1 MNLPDSHKP
10 APEAPQD
17 GDPST
22 DAPLQ
27 ASIIEGTEQEAEGV
41 TDDAPIGPPAKLNK
55 HWGWL
60 VLVILGWFAWTG
72 SRGLDFGRYWDDPLH
87 QRNLQHA
94 LDHGRLLPGWYNYPS
109 MTFLLSVG
117 ALAPEL
123 SEIPWGEMK
132 IRHERRVG
140 QEIQGITIPTQDLK
154 DRVGSPRFVQRQRK
168 IFLGLASLAL
178 LWIFLAGREAM
189 NTLGGLWA
197 ATALGTSW
205 EFAYHARW
213 VAPDPILVQFASL
226 FLWLLLRARRNG
238 GSLVPAAMAL
248 GAVISTK
255 YTGGILLLPLLVSAW
270 NRRGTR
276 PKDEIPVLLLAMTAT
291 FIAITPGCLVEPQ
304 LFLRDVL
311 WEVEHYGLGAYGYT
325 VAPGL
330 SHMGLI
336 IHYLGRTLGSAH
348 APLAAMFSLLV
359 FSGMVVWARRKPN
372 EMILLAAVP
381 CLLALL
387 FSSQRVFFARNMLL
401 FLPFGVLFAAQGALW
416 LGRWARYPMVLPLCL
431 VTALAI
437 PGALR
442 QEASASSI
450 EDHRPPIEAFAD
462 WINSH
467 EKQVG
472 LTPELAGE
480 LESHL
485 GELPDHCVTGFS
497 PPTELIAFRPAQVA
511 RNQNVELLGSNLPGS
526 TEHIF
531 GPLDVNWEWYTTFHP
546 SRIVVARPEILT
558 QFTNWEAFFK

>member
-1 MNLPDSHKP
+1 MNLPDPHKP
-10 APEAPQD
+10 APEALKD
-17 GDPST
+17 EDPSS
-22 DAPLQ
+22 DIPMQ
-27 ASIIEGTEQEAEGV
+27 ASAIEGTEQEANGV
-41 TDDAPIGPPAKLNK
+41 ADDAPIGPPARLNK

-72 SRGLDFGRYWDDPLH
+72 YRGLDFGRYWDDPLH
-87 QRNLQHA
+87 QQNLQHA
-94 LDHGRLLPGWYNYPS
+94 LDKGRLLPGWYNYPS

-123 SEIPWGEMK
+123 SEIPWREMK

-154 DRVGSPRFVQRQRK
+154 DRVGSPRLVQRQRK

-178 LWIFLAGREAM
+178 LWIFLAGREVM

-197 ATALGTSW
+197 ATALGTTW

-238 GSLVPAAMAL
+238 GSLVPAAMVL

-270 NRRGTR
+270 NRRNTR

-291 FIAITPGCLVEPQ
+291 FIAITPGCLIEPQ

-311 WEVEHYGLGAYGYT
+311 WEVKHYGLGAYGYT

-336 IHYLGRTLGSAH
+336 MHYLGRTLGSAY
-348 APLAAMFSLLV
+348 APLAAPFSLLV
-359 FSGMVVWARRKPN
+359 FLGMFVWARRKPN

-381 CLLALL
+381 CLLALV
-387 FSSQRVFFARNMLL
+387 FSNQRVFFARNMLL

-416 LGRWARYPMVLPLCL
+416 FGRWARYPIALPLCL
-431 VTALAI
+431 LATMAI

-467 EKQVG
+467 EEQVG

-485 GELPDHCVTGFS
+485 GELPDHCVTGFAS
-497 PPTELIAFRPAQVA
+497 PTELIAFRPAQVA

-546 SRIVVARPEILT
+546 SRIVVAQPEILT